1 MASGHLHCGGDHH
14 AREGRRNPCART
26 PDAISRHTP
35 HTPPE
40 AHPRRAVAWQGAVQS
55 AVNPSPRAIIISLED
70 AVCKDSCTWGLPV
83 LLSYSSVRILADSV
97 LQRENIR
104 AWATSRSCS
113 ACGRSSVA
121 PIMKV
126 WVPAWSRTQTRD
138 TSSRVTTAAGVLNWS
153 LGPRTAAGGPGHAN
167 PTCVDA
173 GQCGQPVD
181 HSDRVPGV
189 QPQHRQQPQLGL
201 TKGLMGG

>member
-1 MASGHLHCGGDHH
+1 MQHRRSERERAERRLRLASGHLHCGGDHH

-97 LQRENIR
+97 LWREINVRGLPVAGDQDRALLPQRGHTFAEGG
-104 AWATSRSCS
+104 A
-113 ACGRSSVA
+113 VA
-121 PIMKV
+121 PL
-126 WVPAWSRTQTRD
+126 
-138 TSSRVTTAAGVLNWS
+138 TTLS
-153 LGPRTAAGGPGHAN
+153 FCCTPLYLP
-167 PTCVDA
+167 
-173 GQCGQPVD
+173 
-181 HSDRVPGV
+181 
-189 QPQHRQQPQLGL
+189 
-201 TKGLMGG
+201 